1 MSFSQSVKEELCSVI
16 TDRDKEYACLY
27 GMLLFCRRF
36 SAEEIQ
42 FQTENRLAADM
53 FSRLSDKIIGRSGTV
68 AINETKK
75 KNGSSLYSLTVPAEP
90 DREELIFRFRISSSK
105 LIHRIQEDIIDN
117 NNVFAFLAGAFISCG
132 SVTEPIKEY
141 HLEFAVP
148 FEELCTDLKKLLERL
163 GIMSKY
169 VERKGLYVLYFK
181 GSEDIEDML
190 TLMGATKS
198 SIELMNV
205 KILKDV
211 RNKANRIANCD
222 AANIERTLKA
232 SEKQIEDI
240 EYIMNTE
247 GFESLTPELRNM
259 AELRLENP
267 DVSLKELGEM
277 LDKPVGRSGANHRL
291 KKLMEIADQIREDR
305 AKRYIVDMGGK
316 ICGSCVY
323 TGNTSGT
330 GNHTE
335 NQLLFVV
342 RTNGPRGIEK
352 KLSNVG
358 SASVYPASEAEEHFY
373 MFDITEKMDIPA
385 EDGYYIAEIIC
396 PAPFG
401 DNIMGH

>member
-16 TDRDKEYACLY
+16 TDRDKEYACHY

-36 SAEEIQ
+36 GAEEIQ

-247 GFESLTPELRNM
+247 GLESLTPELRNM

-305 AKRYIVDMGGK
+305 SKAGK
-316 ICGSCVY
+316 
-323 TGNTSGT
+323 
-330 GNHTE
+330 E
-335 NQLLFVV
+335 
-342 RTNGPRGIEK
+342 
-352 KLSNVG
+352 
-358 SASVYPASEAEEHFY
+358 
-373 MFDITEKMDIPA
+373 
-385 EDGYYIAEIIC
+385 
-396 PAPFG
+396 
-401 DNIMGH
+401 

>member
-240 EYIMNTE
+240 EYIMNTG

-305 AKRYIVDMGGK
+305 SRAGK
-316 ICGSCVY
+316 
-323 TGNTSGT
+323 
-330 GNHTE
+330 E
-335 NQLLFVV
+335 
-342 RTNGPRGIEK
+342 
-352 KLSNVG
+352 
-358 SASVYPASEAEEHFY
+358 
-373 MFDITEKMDIPA
+373 
-385 EDGYYIAEIIC
+385 
-396 PAPFG
+396 
-401 DNIMGH
+401 